1 MPVKEM
7 VGKHYLARL
16 VEFMLIRTLV
26 VEKCNIHTAARLDEW
41 LGVNNTADKANNA
54 KYPQCRFMYGLL
66 I

>member
-41 LGVNNTADKANNA
+41 LGVNNTA
-54 KYPQCRFMYGLL
+54 
-66 I
+66 